1 MTTPAMGDENDRV
14 KRDLADECIY
24 FEGNHGD
31 LTAGPVNFKLY
42 LLALHSL
49 LEHWIRFGFRRSL
62 GNIFV
67 IGGIVGKNF
76 VGDTFASGGVVIGE
90 MEDDY

>member
-1 MTTPAMGDENDRV
+1 MANENDRV
-14 KRDLADECIY
+14 KRDLADERSY
-24 FEGNHGD
+24 FEGNDGD
-31 LTAGPVNFKLY
+31 LTAGAVNFKLD
-42 LLALHSL
+42 LLALHGL
-49 LEHWIRFGFRRSL
+49 LEHWIRFGFRSL

-76 VGDTFASGGVVIGE
+76 VGDTLASGGVAIGE